1 MNDKA
6 GYIRERFP
14 NHHHRIDLL
23 MAVDTEF
30 LALSEDY
37 DTCVNALRYW
47 IGSKEPEA
55 KTRADEYRILVGVL
69 EEEITQVLAGP
80 QPRRLD

>member
-6 GYIRERFP
+6 GYIREQFP
-14 NHHHRIDLL
+14 DHHHRIDLF

-37 DTCVNALRYW
+37 DTCVNALRHW
-47 IGSKEPEA
+47 IGSKESEA
-55 KTRADEYRILVGVL
+55 NTRANEYRILVRDL
-69 EEEITQVLAGP
+69 EEEITQFLEGP
-80 QPRRLD
+80 QPRWLD

>member
-1 MNDKA
+1 MNAKA

-14 NHHHRIDLL
+14 IHRHRIDLL

-37 DTCVNALRYW
+37 DTCVDALRFW
-47 IGSKEPEA
+47 IGSQEPEA
-55 KTRADEYRILVGVL
+55 QTRVNEYRILVLEL
-69 EEEITQVLAGP
+69 EEEITQYLAGP
-80 QPRRLD
+80 RHGSWI

>member
-37 DTCVNALRYW
+37 DTCIDALRYW

-55 KTRADEYRILVGVL
+55 QTRADEYRILVREL
-69 EEEITQVLAGP
+69 EEEITQFLAGP
-80 QPRRLD
+80 PSQRLD